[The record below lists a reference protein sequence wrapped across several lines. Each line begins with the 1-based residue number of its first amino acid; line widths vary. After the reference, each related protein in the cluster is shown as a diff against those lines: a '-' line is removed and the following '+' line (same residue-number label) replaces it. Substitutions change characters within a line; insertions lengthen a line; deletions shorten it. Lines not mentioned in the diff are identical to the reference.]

1 MVKQRSA
8 TAEKIGAEFIAGME
22 QLVATAKIGGLAAV
36 KAKHGVALPAAV
48 VPGLPAVSAGDVLAA
63 RKALGVSQPVFAQI
77 LGASV
82 QSVRAWEQGAKPPSG
97 VARRLIGEIRH
108 DPVYWRKRFAP
119 GPAVAG

>member
-1 MVKQRSA
+1 MVKQRS

-22 QLVATAKIGGLAAV
+22 QLVATAKAGGLAAV
-36 KAKHGVALPAAV
+36 KSKYGIALPVSAV
-48 VPGLPAVSAGDVLAA
+48 LGLPAVSAGDVLAA

-108 DPVYWRKRFAP
+108 DPAYWRKRFAP